1 MTKRIFTSIILASVI
16 VLLASGGLTMG
27 VLYNHFG
34 NQLEEE
40 LRTEAE
46 FLSIAVENEGM
57 GAFDSIPSEAE
68 RITYIDTDGTV
79 LFDNRSN
86 ADDMENHLDR
96 EEIQEAMEDGSGMAV
111 RESDTLS
118 QRTLYYALR
127 LADGTVLR
135 VSSTQYSLPG
145 LLGGMIQPLLII
157 LILMLILAGFLA
169 SRLAKNIVNPLNRLD
184 LDHPEENQT
193 YEEVAPLLTKIN
205 RQQKSLQAEIAVAKR
220 QQEEFSII
228 TDNMEE
234 GFLVI
239 DSHTEVLSY
248 NSSALRLLG
257 AREQDARQSVL
268 ALNRSESFQRT
279 VEKVLGGQHVI
290 SNQEFQG
297 ITCQVA
303 ANPVFQEG
311 KVTGAVILIL
321 DVTEKMKGEQ
331 MRREFTANV
340 SHELKTP
347 LTSISGFAEIINDGF
362 VKPEDTKKFAGRIF
376 KEAQRLITLVNDV
389 IKISQLD
396 EGKLPYEKEEVDLY
410 EAVRETFL
418 RIEDHAKAEG
428 VHLYLYGP
436 HIKSNTVKTILDEI
450 IYNLCDNG
458 IKYNKKGGSLTVTIS
473 QEGEKPVVTVEDT
486 GIGISEEDQKRI
498 FERFYRVDK
507 SHSKAIGGTGLGLAI
522 ARNAVIV
529 HRGSI
534 KVYSNVGEGTTFTVR
549 IPLIYATS

>member
-96 EEIQEAMEDGSGMAV
+96 EEIREAMEDGSGMAV

-205 RQQKSLQAEIAVAKR
+205 RQQKSLQAEIADAKR

-507 SHSKAIGGTGLGLAI
+507 SHSKAIGGTGLGLS
-522 ARNAVIV
+522 IV
-529 HRGSI
+529 KHGTMFLGADM
-534 KVYSNVGEGTTFTVR
+534 KVESTLGEGSKF
-549 IPLIYATS
+549 ILILPE

>member
-1 MTKRIFTSIILASVI
+1 MTKRIFKSIILASVI
-16 VLLASGGLTMG
+16 VLLVSGGLTMG

-46 FLSIAVENEGM
+46 FLSIAVEDEGM
-57 GAFDSIPSEAE
+57 SAFDSLPADSE

-79 LFDNRSN
+79 LYDNRSKT
-86 ADDMENHLDR
+86 DDMENHLDR
-96 EEIQEAMEDGSGMAV
+96 EEIQEAMENGSGMAV

-118 QRTLYYALR
+118 QRTLYYAIR
-127 LADGTVLR
+127 LNDGTVLR
-135 VSSTQYSLPG
+135 VSSTQYSLTG

-157 LILMLILAGFLA
+157 LIVMLILAGFLA
-169 SRLAKNIVNPLNRLD
+169 SRLAKNIVNPLNQLD

-205 RQQKSLQAEIAVAKR
+205 RQQKSLQAEITQAKR

-248 NSSALRLLG
+248 NSSALKLLG

-268 ALNRSESFQRT
+268 ALNRSESFQKT
-279 VEKVLGGQHVI
+279 VERVLGGQHVI

-303 ANPVFQEG
+303 ANPVFQDG
-311 KVTGAVILIL
+311 KVTGAVILIQ

-347 LTSISGFAEIINDGF
+347 LTSISGFAEIISDGF

-410 EAVRETFL
+410 QAVRETFL

-436 HIKSNTVKTILDEI
+436 HIKTNTVKTILDEI

-458 IKYNKKGGSLTVTIS
+458 VKYNKKGGSLTVTIS
-473 QEGEKPVVTVEDT
+473 QEGEQPVITVEDT

-507 SHSKAIGGTGLGLAI
+507 SHSKAIGGTGLGLS
-522 ARNAVIV
+522 IV
-529 HRGSI
+529 KHGSMFLGADM
-534 KVYSNVGEGTTFTVR
+534 KVESTLGEGSKF
-549 IPLIYATS
+549 ILILPEDK

>member
-1 MTKRIFTSIILASVI
+1 MTKRIFKSIILASVI
-16 VLLASGGLTMG
+16 VLLVSGGLTMG

-46 FLSIAVENEGM
+46 FLSIAVEDEGM
-57 GAFDSIPSEAE
+57 SAFDSLPTDSE

-79 LFDNRSN
+79 LYDNRSKT
-86 ADDMENHLDR
+86 DDMENHLDR

-205 RQQKSLQAEIAVAKR
+205 RQQKSLQAEITQAKR

-507 SHSKAIGGTGLGLAI
+507 SHSKAIGGTGLGLS
-522 ARNAVIV
+522 IV
-529 HRGSI
+529 KHGTMFLGADM
-534 KVYSNVGEGTTFTVR
+534 KVESTLGEGSKF
-549 IPLIYATS
+549 ILILPE

>member
-40 LRTEAE
+40 LCTEAE

-205 RQQKSLQAEIAVAKR
+205 RQQKSLQAEIADAKR

-507 SHSKAIGGTGLGLAI
+507 SHSKAIGGTGLGLS
-522 ARNAVIV
+522 IV
-529 HRGSI
+529 KHGTMFLSADM
-534 KVYSNVGEGTTFTVR
+534 KVESTLGEGSKFT
-549 IPLIYATS
+549 LILPE

>member
-1 MTKRIFTSIILASVI
+1 MTKRIFKSIILASVI
-16 VLLASGGLTMG
+16 VLLASGGLTIG

-46 FLSIAVENEGM
+46 FLSIAVEDEGM
-57 GAFDSIPSEAE
+57 NAFDSIPSEAE

-79 LFDNRSN
+79 LFDNRSD
-86 ADDMENHLDR
+86 AADMENHMDR
-96 EEIQEAMEDGSGMAV
+96 EEIQEAMEEGSGMAV

-118 QRTLYYALR
+118 RRTLYYAVR
-127 LADGTVLR
+127 LSDGTVLR
-135 VSSTQYSLPG
+135 VSSVQYNLTG

-157 LILMLILAGFLA
+157 LILALVLAGVLA
-169 SRLAKNIVNPLNRLD
+169 SRLAKQIVNPLNGLD

-193 YEEVAPLLTKIN
+193 YEEVAPLLSRIN
-205 RQQKSLQAEIAVAKR
+205 RQQKSLQAEITEAKR
-220 QQEEFSII
+220 QQEEFSMI

-257 AREQDARQSVL
+257 AKDKDARQSVL
-268 ALNRSESFQRT
+268 ALNRSENFQKT
-279 VEKVLGGQHVI
+279 VEKVLSGQHVI
-290 SNQEFQG
+290 SYQEFQG

-396 EGKLPYEKEEVDLY
+396 EGKLPYEKEKVDLY
-410 EAVRETFL
+410 EAAREIFL

-436 HIKSNTVKTILDEI
+436 HIKTNTVKTILDEI

-458 IKYNKKGGSLTVTIS
+458 VKYNKKGGSLTVTIS
-473 QEGEKPVVTVEDT
+473 QEEERPVITVEDT

-507 SHSKAIGGTGLGLAI
+507 SHSKAIGGTGLGLS
-522 ARNAVIV
+522 IV
-529 HRGSI
+529 KHGSMFLGADM
-534 KVYSNVGEGTTFTVR
+534 KVESTLGEGSKFILTL
-549 IPLIYATS
+549 PEG

>member
-1 MTKRIFTSIILASVI
+1 MTKRIFKSIILASVI

-40 LRTEAE
+40 LRTETE

-96 EEIQEAMEDGSGMAV
+96 EEIREAMEDGSGMAV

-205 RQQKSLQAEIAVAKR
+205 RQQKSLQAEIADAKR

-507 SHSKAIGGTGLGLAI
+507 SHSKAIGGTGLGLS
-522 ARNAVIV
+522 IV
-529 HRGSI
+529 KHGTMFLGADM
-534 KVYSNVGEGTTFTVR
+534 KVESTLGEGSKFT
-549 IPLIYATS
+549 LILPE

>member
-1 MTKRIFTSIILASVI
+1 MTKRIFKSIILASVI
-16 VLLASGGLTMG
+16 VLLASGGLTIG

-46 FLSIAVENEGM
+46 FLSIAVEYEGM
-57 GAFDSIPSEAE
+57 NAFDSIPSEAE

-79 LFDNRSN
+79 LFDNRSD
-86 ADDMENHLDR
+86 AADMENHMDR
-96 EEIQEAMEDGSGMAV
+96 EEIQEAMEEGSGMAV

-118 QRTLYYALR
+118 RRTLYYAVR
-127 LADGTVLR
+127 LSDGTVLR
-135 VSSTQYSLPG
+135 VSSVQYNLTG

-157 LILMLILAGFLA
+157 LILALVLAGVLA
-169 SRLAKNIVNPLNRLD
+169 SRLAKQIVNPLNGLD

-193 YEEVAPLLTKIN
+193 YEEVAPLLSRIN
-205 RQQKSLQAEIAVAKR
+205 RQQKSLQAEITEAKR
-220 QQEEFSII
+220 QQEEFSMI

-257 AREQDARQSVL
+257 AKDKDARQSVL
-268 ALNRSESFQRT
+268 ALNRSENFQKT
-279 VEKVLGGQHVI
+279 VEKVLSGQHVI
-290 SNQEFQG
+290 SYQEFQG

-303 ANPVFQEG
+303 ANPVFQDE

-347 LTSISGFAEIINDGF
+347 LTSISGFAEIISDGF

-376 KEAQRLITLVNDV
+376 KEAQRLIVLVNDV

-396 EGKLPYEKEEVDLY
+396 EGKLPYEKESVDLY
-410 EAVRETFL
+410 EMVREIFV
-418 RIEDHAKAEG
+418 RMEDHAKAEG
-428 VHLYLYGP
+428 VHCYLYGP
-436 HIKSNTVKTILDEI
+436 HIKADTVKTILDEI

-473 QEGEKPVVTVEDT
+473 QDGERPVITVEDT
-486 GIGISEEDQKRI
+486 GIGVSEEDQKRI

-507 SHSKAIGGTGLGLAI
+507 SHSKAIGGTGLGLS
-522 ARNAVIV
+522 IV
-529 HRGSI
+529 KHGAMFLGADI
-534 KVYSNVGEGTTFTVR
+534 KVESTLGEGSKFILTL
-549 IPLIYATS
+549 PE

>member
-1 MTKRIFTSIILASVI
+1 MTKRIFKSIILASVI

-40 LRTEAE
+40 LRTETE

-205 RQQKSLQAEIAVAKR
+205 RQQKSLQAEIADAKR

-507 SHSKAIGGTGLGLAI
+507 SHSKAIGGTGLGLS
-522 ARNAVIV
+522 IV
-529 HRGSI
+529 KHGTMFLGADM
-534 KVYSNVGEGTTFTVR
+534 KVESTLGEGSKF
-549 IPLIYATS
+549 ILILPE

>member
-1 MTKRIFTSIILASVI
+1 MTKRIFKSIILASVI

-205 RQQKSLQAEIAVAKR
+205 RQQKSLQAEIADAKR

-410 EAVRETFL
+410 QAVRETFL

-436 HIKSNTVKTILDEI
+436 HIKTNTVKTILDEI

-458 IKYNKKGGSLTVTIS
+458 VKYNKKGGSLTVTIS
-473 QEGEKPVVTVEDT
+473 QEGEQPVITVEDT
-486 GIGISEEDQKRI
+486 GIGIFEEDQKRI

-507 SHSKAIGGTGLGLAI
+507 SHSKAIGGTGLGLS
-522 ARNAVIV
+522 IV
-529 HRGSI
+529 KHGSMFLGADM
-534 KVYSNVGEGTTFTVR
+534 KVESTLGEGSKF
-549 IPLIYATS
+549 ILILPEDK

>member
-157 LILMLILAGFLA
+157 LVLMLILAGFLA

-205 RQQKSLQAEIAVAKR
+205 RQQKSLQAEIADAKR

-507 SHSKAIGGTGLGLAI
+507 SHSKAIGGTGLGLS
-522 ARNAVIV
+522 IV
-529 HRGSI
+529 KHGTMFLGADM
-534 KVYSNVGEGTTFTVR
+534 KVESTLGEGSKFT
-549 IPLIYATS
+549 LILPE

>member
-40 LRTEAE
+40 LRTETE

-205 RQQKSLQAEIAVAKR
+205 RQQKSLQAEIADAKR

-507 SHSKAIGGTGLGLAI
+507 SHSKAIGGTGLGLS
-522 ARNAVIV
+522 IV
-529 HRGSI
+529 KHGTMFLGADM
-534 KVYSNVGEGTTFTVR
+534 KVESTLGEGSKFT
-549 IPLIYATS
+549 LILPE

>member
-205 RQQKSLQAEIAVAKR
+205 RQQKSLQAEIADAKR

-396 EGKLPYEKEEVDLY
+396 EGKLPYEKEDVDLY

-428 VHLYLYGP
+428 VYLYLYGP

-507 SHSKAIGGTGLGLAI
+507 SHSKAIGGTGLGLS
-522 ARNAVIV
+522 IV
-529 HRGSI
+529 KHGTMFLGADM
-534 KVYSNVGEGTTFTVR
+534 KVESTLGEGSKF
-549 IPLIYATS
+549 ILILPE

>member
-1 MTKRIFTSIILASVI
+1 MTKRIFKSIVLASVI
-16 VLLASGGLTMG
+16 VLLVSGGLTMG

-46 FLSIAVENEGM
+46 FLSIAVEDEGM
-57 GAFDSIPSEAE
+57 SAFDSLPADSE

-79 LFDNRSN
+79 LYDNRSKT
-86 ADDMENHLDR
+86 DDMENHLDR
-96 EEIQEAMEDGSGMAV
+96 EEIQEAMENGSGMAV

-118 QRTLYYALR
+118 QRTLYYAIR
-127 LADGTVLR
+127 LNDGTVLR
-135 VSSTQYSLPG
+135 VSSTQYSLTG

-157 LILMLILAGFLA
+157 LIVMLILAGFLA
-169 SRLAKNIVNPLNRLD
+169 SRLAKNIVNPLNQLD

-205 RQQKSLQAEIAVAKR
+205 RQQKSLQAEITQAKR

-248 NSSALRLLG
+248 NSSALKLLG

-268 ALNRSESFQRT
+268 ALNRSESFQKT
-279 VEKVLGGQHVI
+279 VERVLGGQHVI

-303 ANPVFQEG
+303 ANPVFQDG

-347 LTSISGFAEIINDGF
+347 LTSISGFAEIISDGF

-410 EAVRETFL
+410 QAVRETFL

-436 HIKSNTVKTILDEI
+436 HIRTNTVKTILDEI

-458 IKYNKKGGSLTVTIS
+458 VKYNKKGGSLTVTIS
-473 QEGEKPVVTVEDT
+473 QEGEQPVITVEDT

-507 SHSKAIGGTGLGLAI
+507 SHSKAIGGTGLGLS
-522 ARNAVIV
+522 IV
-529 HRGSI
+529 KHGSMFLGADM
-534 KVYSNVGEGTTFTVR
+534 KVESTLGEGSKF
-549 IPLIYATS
+549 ILILPEDK

>member
-205 RQQKSLQAEIAVAKR
+205 RQQKSLQAEIADAKR

-257 AREQDARQSVL
+257 AKEQDARQSVL

-507 SHSKAIGGTGLGLAI
+507 SHSKAIGGTGLGLS
-522 ARNAVIV
+522 IV
-529 HRGSI
+529 KHGTMFLGADM
-534 KVYSNVGEGTTFTVR
+534 KVESTLGEGSKF
-549 IPLIYATS
+549 ILILPE

>member
-1 MTKRIFTSIILASVI
+1 MTKRIFKSIILASVI
-16 VLLASGGLTMG
+16 VLLVSGGLTMG

-46 FLSIAVENEGM
+46 FLSIAVEDEGM
-57 GAFDSIPSEAE
+57 SAFDSLPADSE
-68 RITYIDTDGTV
+68 RLTYIDTDGTV
-79 LFDNRSN
+79 LYDNRSKT
-86 ADDMENHLDR
+86 DDMENHLDR
-96 EEIQEAMEDGSGMAV
+96 EEIQEAMENGSGMAV

-118 QRTLYYALR
+118 QRTLYYAIR
-127 LADGTVLR
+127 LNDGTVLR
-135 VSSTQYSLPG
+135 VSSTQYSLTG

-157 LILMLILAGFLA
+157 LIVMLILAGFLA
-169 SRLAKNIVNPLNRLD
+169 SRLAKNIVNPLNQLD

-205 RQQKSLQAEIAVAKR
+205 RQQKSLQAEITQAKR

-248 NSSALRLLG
+248 NSSALKLLG

-268 ALNRSESFQRT
+268 ALNRSESFQKT
-279 VEKVLGGQHVI
+279 VERVLGGQHVI

-303 ANPVFQEG
+303 ANPVFQDG

-347 LTSISGFAEIINDGF
+347 LTSISGFAEIISDGF

-410 EAVRETFL
+410 QAVRETFL

-436 HIKSNTVKTILDEI
+436 HIRTNTVKTILDEI

-458 IKYNKKGGSLTVTIS
+458 VKYNKKGGSLTVTIS
-473 QEGEKPVVTVEDT
+473 QEGEQPVITVEDT

-507 SHSKAIGGTGLGLAI
+507 SHSKAIGGTGLGLS
-522 ARNAVIV
+522 IV
-529 HRGSI
+529 KHGSMFLGADM
-534 KVYSNVGEGTTFTVR
+534 KVESTLGEGSKF
-549 IPLIYATS
+549 ILILPEDK

>member
-1 MTKRIFTSIILASVI
+1 MTKRIFKSIILASVI

-46 FLSIAVENEGM
+46 FLSIAVEDEGM
-57 GAFDSIPSEAE
+57 AAFDSLPADSE

-79 LFDNRSN
+79 LFDNESDTEN
-86 ADDMENHLDR
+86 MENHLDR
-96 EEIQEAMEDGSGMAV
+96 EEIQEAMEDGSGRAI
-111 RESDTLS
+111 RKSDTLS

-127 LADGTVLR
+127 LNDGRVLR
-135 VSSTQYSLPG
+135 VSSTQYNLPG

-157 LILMLILAGFLA
+157 LIITAILAAVIA
-169 SRLAKNIVNPLNRLD
+169 SRLARNIVNPLNQLD

-205 RQQKSLQAEIAVAKR
+205 RQQKSLQAEIAEAKR

-248 NSSALRLLG
+248 NSSALKLLG
-257 AREQDARQSVL
+257 ARPQDARQSVL
-268 ALNRSESFQRT
+268 ALNRSESFQNT

-303 ANPVFQEG
+303 ANPVFQDG

-347 LTSISGFAEIINDGF
+347 LTSISGFAEIISDGF

-396 EGKLPYEKEEVDLY
+396 EGKLPYEKETVDLY
-410 EAVRETFL
+410 EMAREIL
-418 RIEDHAKAEG
+418 KRMEDHAKDEG
-428 VHLYLYGP
+428 IHLYLYGP
-436 HIKSNTVKTILDEI
+436 HIKTNTVKSILDEI
-450 IYNLCDNG
+450 LYNLCDNG
-458 IKYNKKGGSLTVTIS
+458 IKYNKKGGSITVTIG
-473 QEGEKPVVTVEDT
+473 QDEERPQIIVEDT

-507 SHSKAIGGTGLGLAI
+507 SHSKAIGGTGLGLS
-522 ARNAVIV
+522 IV
-529 HRGSI
+529 KHGTMFLGADM
-534 KVYSNVGEGTTFTVR
+534 KVESTLGEGSRFILTL
-549 IPLIYATS
+549 PEDE